1 VVSALGGTW
10 MAHLILILCQD
21 LMVVH
26 LEIAG
31 KTVAIGKI
39 VDFPKLAGTQH

>member
-1 VVSALGGTW
+1 VVSASGGTW
-10 MAHLILILCQD
+10 MAHLILISGQELI
-21 LMVVH
+21 VVH

-39 VDFPKLAGTQH
+39 VNFPKLAGTQH